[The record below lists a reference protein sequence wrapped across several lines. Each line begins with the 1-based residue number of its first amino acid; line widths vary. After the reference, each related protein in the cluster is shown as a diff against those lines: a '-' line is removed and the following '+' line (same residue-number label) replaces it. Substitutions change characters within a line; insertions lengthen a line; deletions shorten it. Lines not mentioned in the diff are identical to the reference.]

1 MKRLAAIL
9 FGFALIMPVA
19 TSAQDAAPG
28 DFAQVIDVKV
38 NPGQAGDYETHMKMF
53 QEWYTGQGGSWVWV
67 AFEVAMGERSGQY
80 AFGSFN
86 HQMSDWDTSDV
97 DPAASREQ
105 QRRHLAPYTESFKT
119 RLIRNRRDLSTV
131 QAGAPL
137 KRMYQVTTFQLNP
150 GMDETFAEVLSGVKH
165 ALTQAGA
172 AEDVQYSVYQ
182 GMIGSRGGEW
192 VISWG
197 YDDFASMAPG
207 DEDAFENLMEGVY
220 GEFHSDAMME
230 LFDKAV
236 ASAHT
241 ELLVLRP
248 DLSMNLPPM

>member
-1 MKRLAAIL
+1 VKKLAATL
-9 FGFALIMPVA
+9 FVLAVLAPVA
-19 TSAQDAAPG
+19 TSAQEAMPG

-38 NPGQAGDYETHMKMF
+38 NSGQAGDYENHMKMF
-53 QEWYTGQGGSWVWV
+53 QEWYLGQGGSWAWA
-67 AFEVAMGERSGQY
+67 AFEITMGERTGQY

-86 HQMSDWDTSDV
+86 HQMSDWDTPDV

-105 QRRHLAPYTESFKT
+105 QRRHLAPYTDSYEA
-119 RLIRNRRDLSTV
+119 RLIRNRRDLGTV
-131 QAGAPL
+131 AAGAPL

-150 GMDETFAEVLSGVKH
+150 GMDEAFAEVLAGVKH

-172 AEDVQYSVYQ
+172 AEEVQYSVFQ
-182 GMIGSRGGEW
+182 SVVGSTGSEW

-220 GEFHSDAMME
+220 GEYHSDAMMDLLNE
-230 LFDKAV
+230 TI
-236 ASAHT
+236 ASARS